1 MVGLDRQGEIGR
13 RDVNMECFQQR
24 PRDTI
29 LCIGSDALALHFRAS
44 FLKHQ
49 GYQVLTS
56 TSGHSGLHLM
66 SGEVVDAVVI
76 DFDLDHLRG
85 PQVVA
90 EIKRLRP
97 STRVILLSQDSELPE
112 GTTES
117 IDSVVPIA
125 GEPES
130 LLKALEKI
138 LPQRPADSI

>member
-1 MVGLDRQGEIGR
+1 M
-13 RDVNMECFQQR
+13 DVQMTSMQQ

-29 LCIGSDALALHFRAS
+29 LCIGSDAIALHFRAS
-44 FLKHQ
+44 SLKHQ

-56 TSGHSGLHLM
+56 ISGHSGLNLM
-66 SGEVVDAVVI
+66 SEEVVDAVVI

-112 GTTES
+112 GTTEFV
-117 IDSVVPIA
+117 DSVVAIA

-130 LLKALEKI
+130 LLKALAAV
-138 LPQRPADSI
+138 LPQRPGQSV

>member
-1 MVGLDRQGEIGR
+1 MAGIP
-13 RDVNMECFQQR
+13 QQS
-24 PRDTI
+24 RDTI

-44 FLKHQ
+44 SLKHQ

-66 SGEVVDAVVI
+66 SAEDVDAVVI

-85 PQVVA
+85 PHVVA

-97 STRVILLSQDSELPE
+97 STRVILLAQDNELPE

-117 IDSVVPIA
+117 VDSVVPIA

>member
-1 MVGLDRQGEIGR
+1 
-13 RDVNMECFQQR
+13 
-24 PRDTI
+24 
-29 LCIGSDALALHFRAS
+29 
-44 FLKHQ
+44 
-49 GYQVLTS
+49 
-56 TSGHSGLHLM
+56 M
-66 SGEVVDAVVI
+66 SEAVVDAVVI

-130 LLKALEKI
+130 LLKALEEI
-138 LPQRPADSI
+138 LPQRPAPNF

>member
-1 MVGLDRQGEIGR
+1 
-13 RDVNMECFQQR
+13 MECFQQQ

-56 TSGHSGLHLM
+56 ISGHSGLHLM

-76 DFDLDHLRG
+76 DFDLDHLPG

-97 STRVILLSQDSELPE
+97 STRVILLSRDSELPE

-125 GEPES
+125 GEPEL
-130 LLKALEKI
+130 LLKALEKV
-138 LPQRPADSI
+138 LPQRPAQNF